1 LQNFIKRKHLSTVPL
16 NREVSVEVDAS
27 ASAAFSAVARPA
39 FAPKSPLKRNKQK
52 IERLA
57 YL

>member
-1 LQNFIKRKHLSTVPL
+1 LSTVPL

-39 FAPKSPLKRNKQK
+39 FAPKSTLKQTKEQK